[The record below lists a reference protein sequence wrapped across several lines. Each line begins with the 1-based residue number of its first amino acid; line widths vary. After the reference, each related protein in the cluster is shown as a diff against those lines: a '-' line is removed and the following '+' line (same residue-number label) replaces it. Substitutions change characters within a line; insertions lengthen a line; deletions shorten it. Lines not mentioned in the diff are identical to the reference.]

1 MRIRVSH
8 VIAIF
13 EAAKG
18 LLALLAAS
26 GLELLGPAP
35 LLRWLHELIARFQLD
50 PNDGAL
56 AWLNR
61 SINPDGVHLAA
72 AVVLAY
78 GLLRMLE
85 AWGLWRAKAW
95 ASWLGC
101 ISAADLPAAGPLRP
115 VPPPGLALGGGPGC
129 QLDRRRS
136 AGTRPAQAPPIR
148 PAGGSHIAYAPVRP
162 SATGESQCAHAYM
175 LVVATT
181 GRPVAGLPACRRA
194 ASVAAVRR
202 RSPARRPSLAPCQRQ
217 RRLRVRRS
225 RHRRTAGA
233 HGARRTRAATR

>member
-1 MRIRVSH
+1 MTDAQHYNPDPHAHPGLH

-50 PNDGAL
+50 PNEGAL
-56 AWLNR
+56 AWLNKV
-61 SINPDGVHLAA
+61 INPDGVHLAA

-101 ISAADLPAAGPLRP
+101 ISAAIYLPLDLYA
-115 VPPPGLALGGGPGC
+115 VYHHPGWTSWAVLAVNL
-129 QLDRRRS
+129 
-136 AGTRPAQAPPIR
+136 I
-148 PAGGSHIAYAPVRP
+148 
-162 SATGESQCAHAYM
+162 
-175 LVVATT
+175 VVAVLA
-181 GRPVAGLPACRRA
+181 RDLLKRR
-194 ASVAAVRR
+194 
-202 RSPARRPSLAPCQRQ
+202 Q
-217 RRLRVRRS
+217 
-225 RHRRTAGA
+225 
-233 HGARRTRAATR
+233 

>member
-1 MRIRVSH
+1 MTDAQHHYNPDPHAHPGLH

-50 PNDGAL
+50 PNEGAL
-56 AWLNR
+56 AWLNKV
-61 SINPDGVHLAA
+61 INPDGVHLAA
-72 AVVLAY
+72 AVVLFY

-101 ISAADLPAAGPLRP
+101 ISAAIYLPLDVYA
-115 VPPPGLALGGGPGC
+115 VYHHPGWTSWAVLAVNL
-129 QLDRRRS
+129 
-136 AGTRPAQAPPIR
+136 I
-148 PAGGSHIAYAPVRP
+148 
-162 SATGESQCAHAYM
+162 
-175 LVVATT
+175 VVAVLA
-181 GRPVAGLPACRRA
+181 RDLVKRR
-194 ASVAAVRR
+194 
-202 RSPARRPSLAPCQRQ
+202 Q
-217 RRLRVRRS
+217 
-225 RHRRTAGA
+225 
-233 HGARRTRAATR
+233 